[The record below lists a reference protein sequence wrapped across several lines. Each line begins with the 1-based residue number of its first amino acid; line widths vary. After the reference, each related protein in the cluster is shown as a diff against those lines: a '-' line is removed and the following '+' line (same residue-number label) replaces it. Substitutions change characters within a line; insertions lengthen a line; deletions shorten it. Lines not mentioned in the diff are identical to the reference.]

1 MTYIDQFRAWV
12 RLSPTGSC
20 TVVIDAY
27 SEERARQCI
36 EDEFG
41 QGCIIFM
48 ARRKP
53 EFVEAERQR
62 ERELEQERAAKS

>member
-12 RLSPTGSC
+12 LLSPTGSC

-53 EFVEAERQR
+53 EFVEAERRR
-62 ERELEQERAAKS
+62 ERELEQEQAAKS

>member
-12 RLSPTGSC
+12 RLSPTQSC
-20 TVVIDAY
+20 TVVIDAF

-41 QGCIIFM
+41 QGCILFM

-53 EFVEAERQR
+53 EFVIAEREQAR
-62 ERELEQERAAKS
+62 EREAGK

>member
-1 MTYIDQFRAWV
+1 
-12 RLSPTGSC
+12 
-20 TVVIDAY
+20 VVIDAY

-41 QGCIIFM
+41 QGCIMFM

-53 EFVEAERQR
+53 EFVIAEREQAR
-62 ERELEQERAAKS
+62 ERELEQERAADS

>member
-12 RLSPTGSC
+12 RLSPTKSC
-20 TVVIDAY
+20 TVVIDAH

-41 QGCIIFM
+41 QGCIMFM
-48 ARRKP
+48 ARRKR
-53 EFVEAERQR
+53 EFVEAERKR
-62 ERELEQERAAKS
+62 ELELEQEREANS

>member
-62 ERELEQERAAKS
+62 ERELEQERAANS

>member
-1 MTYIDQFRAWV
+1 
-12 RLSPTGSC
+12 
-20 TVVIDAY
+20 VVIDAY

-53 EFVEAERQR
+53 KFVEAERQR
-62 ERELEQERAAKS
+62 ERELEQERAANS

>member
-1 MTYIDQFRAWV
+1 M
-12 RLSPTGSC
+12 
-20 TVVIDAY
+20 VIDAY

-53 EFVEAERQR
+53 EFVEAERRR
-62 ERELEQERAAKS
+62 ERELEQEQAAKS